1 MIRTVVSGAVV
12 ALVAAAVAAWG
23 DVLGITTFWPLLLA
37 VAVGLA
43 VAPVTLGRTIA
54 IVVGA
59 VTSWFVL
66 ALRAGF
72 LPDVAAA
79 RAVAVV
85 TAIVVLTVVAA
96 ATKGRVPL
104 WAGLAGYAAFAGLY
118 EPMFAANPTAFLT
131 ESPVALLVVLLSA
144 GLGVVAATV
153 ADLVATPRHR
163 EATSVATDAP
173 EGGAA

>member
-1 MIRTVVSGAVV
+1 MTRTLVSGAVV

-23 DVLGITTFWPLLLA
+23 DVLGITTVWPLLLA

-43 VAPVTLGRTIA
+43 IAPVTLGRALA

-59 VTSWFVL
+59 ATSWFVL

-72 LPDVAAA
+72 LPDVAAS
-79 RAVAVV
+79 RAVVV
-85 TAIVVLTVVAA
+85 VVGVVVLTVIAA
-96 ATKGRVPL
+96 ASGGRVPL
-104 WAGLAGYAAFAGLY
+104 WAGLAGYAAFAGFY

-131 ESPVALLVVLLSA
+131 ESPVALLVVLLTAGIGIAAAAVTDVVTASRRPADVRTSA
-144 GLGVVAATV
+144 Q
-153 ADLVATPRHR
+153 
-163 EATSVATDAP
+163 AP